1 MTKSRKACMW
11 TTAALLLAVGTAPAQ
26 ERKEAK
32 EASAAAV
39 EERAGPRVRVRFLES
54 RQRGDKRTTVPS
66 CAVVLH
72 AGEKGAFLFVGTQV
86 ALRTSD
92 RSTPAVLFKNSGMQA
107 NVTVEALPDG
117 RFRVDASFENGSL
130 LAPEGGAPAASE
142 GGNPV
147 LRAIKGESRMVVRA
161 GETVPFASAVDT
173 VTGEVV
179 RIDLVVEPVAASTPK
194 ASGAPAAPDAR
205 YFARFVL
212 QRRKGGQVLASRP
225 YFIALPA
232 AEDRP
237 ASVFSGAMLPLEVTH
252 QGQATIMLKDIGAGA
267 RLGARRIADGSYR
280 LDLSLSDGTLAA
292 TSGPPRVNAFQVESR
307 LYLREGESVVVASAV
322 DPTSGVEI
330 EAEVTLEPAR

>member
-1 MTKSRKACMW
+1 M
-11 TTAALLLAVGTAPAQ
+11 AALFVAVGTAPAQ
-26 ERKEAK
+26 ERKEAEEAGAAAA
-32 EASAAAV
+32 EASG
-39 EERAGPRVRVRFLES
+39 GPRVRVRFLQS
-54 RQRGDKRTTVPS
+54 RQRGDNRTTVPS

-72 AGEKGAFLFVGTQV
+72 TGEKGAFLFVGTQV

-92 RSTPAVLFKNSGMQA
+92 RATPAVLFKNSGIQA

-117 RFRVDASFENGSL
+117 RFQVDAAFEHGSL
-130 LAPEGGAPAASE
+130 LAPEGGPAASDE
-142 GGNPV
+142 GNPV
-147 LRAIKGESRMVVRA
+147 LRAVKGESRMVVRA

-173 VTGEVV
+173 VTGEMV
-179 RIDLVVEPVAASTPK
+179 RVDLVVEPVAALTPK
-194 ASGAPAAPDAR
+194 ASRAPAAPDAR
-205 YFARFVL
+205 YVARFVL
-212 QRRKGGQVLASRP
+212 QRRKAGQVLASRP

-232 AEDRP
+232 SDDRP

-280 LDLSLSDGTLAA
+280 LDLSLSDGTLAS
-292 TSGPPRVNAFQVESR
+292 TGGTPRVNAFQVESR
-307 LYLREGESVVVASAV
+307 LYLREGESVVVASAL